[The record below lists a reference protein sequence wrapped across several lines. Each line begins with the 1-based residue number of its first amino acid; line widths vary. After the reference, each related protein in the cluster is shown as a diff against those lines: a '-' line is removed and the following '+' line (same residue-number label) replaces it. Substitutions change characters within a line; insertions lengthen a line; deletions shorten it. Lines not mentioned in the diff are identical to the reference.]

1 MHSHRIE
8 VDDAFETVEKIG
20 ILSSDIR
27 PLRPDAVGGA
37 PSAADCK
44 GAATV
49 VGVLI
54 EVPWMLS
61 VVKIVNQTRPGMKPA
76 HR

>member
-8 VDDAFETVEKIG
+8 VDDAIEAVEKIG
-20 ILSSDIR
+20 ILSSDIS

-44 GAATV
+44 GAETV

-54 EVPWMLS
+54 EVP
-61 VVKIVNQTRPGMKPA
+61 
-76 HR
+76 